1 MLGQPLERD
10 VRIAKH
16 DAPRSWKPESHSQGL
31 FFGSK
36 PLSIPWKVWN
46 IRMSELLSIG
56 WEFRSW
62 SDGKRIPAGVI
73 KRGWENPVAWRFWD
87 LVRWEPSNVAAC
99 QV

>member
-46 IRMSELLSIG
+46 IHGQRRNAQY
-56 WEFRSW
+56 RSCVKGGTLEVQVPNVRVVVHW
-62 SDGKRIPAGVI
+62 MRVPK
-73 KRGWENPVAWRFWD
+73 
-87 LVRWEPSNVAAC
+87 LVRW
-99 QV
+99 